1 MSTDP
6 HPQYC
11 PSKVLVV
18 NYWAV
23 AQWSPRASQV
33 SPGLLWSPLGFPG
46 LPWSSPV
53 SARSPPGLPR
63 WLLFKIDAKVQEI
76 KYKKFKIGYYCF
88 INTAQ
93 LPNDFTSPLGYRGT
107 THVRF
112 QIAEGRDLPLAK
124 PVEESSVF
132 WMWTYHNNRQ
142 WRIQLWRERDLHQ

>member
-1 MSTDP
+1 MSTDL

-23 AQWSPRASQV
+23 AHRSP
-33 SPGLLWSPLGFPG
+33 PGFPG
-46 LPWSSPV
+46 PPWSPPV

-76 KYKKFKIGYYCF
+76 RYKKIQNWLLLLHKYSSI
-88 INTAQ
+88 AQ
-93 LPNDFTSPLGYRGT
+93 RLHLPPPLGYRGST

-112 QIAEGRDLPLAK
+112 QIAEGRNLPLAK